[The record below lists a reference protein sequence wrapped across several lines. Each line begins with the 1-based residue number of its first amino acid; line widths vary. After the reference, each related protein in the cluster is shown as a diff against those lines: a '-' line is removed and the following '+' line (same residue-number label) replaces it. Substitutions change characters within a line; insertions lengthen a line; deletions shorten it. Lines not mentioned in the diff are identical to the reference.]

1 MYWGTACALSSVTYV
16 DGVIGRKRSILLL
29 TSGAVFVAVLGGLEM
44 ASRVAEPE
52 FEVVTRYDTFEL
64 RRYAPYVVAETR
76 VEGEYRRS
84 LNEGFR
90 RLAGYIF
97 GGNRSQAK
105 IAMTAPVSAQPVSE
119 KIPMSAPVSAQKDAG
134 SWVVTFALPAG
145 SRLDTL
151 PLPNDQ
157 RVTLQLL
164 PARRVAALRFRGWA
178 SVKDVE
184 KKTAELLAALP
195 SVGLLPRGIPTIAQY
210 NPPWT
215 LPFFRRNEILV
226 EVAD

>member
-1 MYWGTACALSSVTYV
+1 
-16 DGVIGRKRSILLL
+16 
-29 TSGAVFVAVLGGLEM
+29 M
-44 ASRVAEPE
+44 ANHVAEPA
-52 FEVVTRYDTFEL
+52 FEVVTRYNNLEL

-76 VEGEYRRS
+76 VQGEYRRS

-90 RLAGYIF
+90 RLAGCIF

-105 IAMTAPVSAQPVSE
+105 IAMTAPVSAQPGSE
-119 KIPMSAPVSAQKDAG
+119 KIPMTAPVSAQKDAG
-134 SWVVTFALPAG
+134 SWVVTFAMPAG

-157 RVTLQLL
+157 RVTLHEL

-178 SVKDVE
+178 SAKDVE
-184 KKTAELLAALP
+184 KKTAELLVALP
-195 SVGLLPRGIPTIAQY
+195 STGLSPRGIPTIAQY

-226 EVAD
+226 EVTD

>member
-1 MYWGTACALSSVTYV
+1 
-16 DGVIGRKRSILLL
+16 
-29 TSGAVFVAVLGGLEM
+29 M
-44 ASRVAEPE
+44 ASRVAEPA
-52 FEVVTRYDTFEL
+52 FEVVTRYDNFEL
-64 RRYAPYVVAETR
+64 RRYLPYVVAETR

-105 IAMTAPVSAQPVSE
+105 LAMTAPVSAQPGSE
-119 KIPMSAPVSAQKDAG
+119 KIPMTAPVSAQKDAG
-134 SWVVTFALPAG
+134 SWVVTFAMPEG

-157 RVTLQLL
+157 RVTLHLL
-164 PARRVAALRFRGWA
+164 PARQVAALRFRGWA
-178 SVKDVE
+178 SAKDVE

-195 SVGLLPRGIPTIAQY
+195 SAGLTPRGVPTIAQY

-226 EVAD
+226 ELAD

>member
-1 MYWGTACALSSVTYV
+1 MSR
-16 DGVIGRKRSILLL
+16 RKRLGLFFAL
-29 TSGAVFVAVLGGLEM
+29 GAVLLAALGGLVM
-44 ASRVAEPE
+44 AKHVAEPA
-52 FEVVTRYDTFEL
+52 FEVVSRFNDLEL

-97 GGNRSQAK
+97 GGNRSQVK
-105 IAMTAPVSAQPVSE
+105 IAMTAPVSAQHDGE
-119 KIPMSAPVSAQKDAG
+119 KIPMTAPVSAQRDEQ
-134 SWVVTFALPAG
+134 SWVVTFAMPAG
-145 SRLDTL
+145 SRIATL

-157 RVTLQLL
+157 RVSLREL
-164 PARRVAALRFRGWA
+164 PARRVVALRFRGWA
-178 SVKDVE
+178 SAKDVE

-195 SVGLLPRGIPTIAQY
+195 STGLVPRGVPTIAQY